1 MYETLPCKERQICY
15 FTVTQNKEN
24 VREML
29 S

>member
-1 MYETLPCKERQICY
+1 MYETLPSIERQICY
-15 FTVTQNKEN
+15 FTVTRNKEN